1 MYQLNRSELLPSG
14 NIFRRKR
21 KGKTQEELDNEAC
34 GLVSKL
40 KADVEKL
47 TDYLTAA
54 IASKRDDWHLY
65 DEVIDDVRKFWELY
79 AFERHN
85 TMSLTHFDNV
95 AKPRDGELDWKL
107 SVNTGDISAQLDALE
122 TRLKSDLPT
131 LPTSCDDK
139 WEIIHELEK
148 WTDFWTDYKSFER
161 FAGKTYNEARKGLK
175 TIHTFRE
182 AIANLPEIVLNH
194 SAAKI
199 AARKEESGHEA
210 ICEAAGMPAKIDG
223 FKPGAYNAMR
233 ENIRW
238 VLYAPEK
245 FTLQQIAVEYAGDVY
260 GLNDKVLI
268 GHDVFVRSPT
278 KRS

>member
-122 TRLKSDLPT
+122 TLLNDLRT
-131 LPTSCDDK
+131 LPKSCDDK
-139 WEIIHELEK
+139 WKIIHELDK
-148 WTDFWTDYKSFER
+148 WTDFWTDYQRFER

-182 AIANLPEIVLNH
+182 AIANLPEIVLDH
-194 SAAKI
+194 SAAKK
-199 AARKEESGHEA
+199 ASQVHKSGHEE
-210 ICEAAGMPAKIDG
+210 ICEAAGMPVKIDG

-233 ENIRW
+233 KNIRW
-238 VLYAPEK
+238 ALYDPEK
-245 FTLQQIAVEYAGDVY
+245 FTLQQIAVEYAGDAY
-260 GLNDKVLI
+260 GLDRLVH
-268 GHDVFVRSPT
+268 HDVFVKSPT
-278 KRS
+278 TPS